1 MLHAVD
7 YDCMCMALANCRMNI
22 QYPNRKNKQT
32 NRQTTNRA
40 YFFFM
45 VEHCFSSVL
54 RLQTFLQKPI
64 SIEEYILKYKN

>member
-7 YDCMCMALANCRMNI
+7 YDCMCMALANYRMNI
-22 QYPNRKNKQT
+22 QYPNRNKQT
-32 NRQTTNRA
+32 NKPQIEHI
-40 YFFFM
+40 FLM

-54 RLQTFLQKPI
+54 RLQTFLQKPV